1 MNKKYFVD
9 GCILMNYFMGRSG
22 CEYAEMVLA
31 LSQQGK
37 IECFTSSLVI
47 CTTAY
52 LFEKYK
58 VFAKKEIPN
67 VINSLIDIVKVL
79 PVTDKHIS
87 EAVYKSGIDFED
99 NVQISCA
106 EEFCDAIITD
116 NIKDFKNTTL
126 PVQTPKEVID
136 IHS

>member
-1 MNKKYFVD
+1 MD
-9 GCILMNYFMGRSG
+9 YFMGRSG
-22 CEYAEMVLA
+22 CESAEMVLA
-31 LSQQGK
+31 LSQQGR

-67 VINSLIDIVKVL
+67 VINSLLEVVKVL
-79 PVTDKHIS
+79 PVTDRHIG
-87 EAVYKSGIDFED
+87 EAVCKSGNDFED

-106 EEFCDAIITD
+106 EEFCEAIITD
-116 NIKDFKNTTL
+116 NIKDFTGTSL
-126 PVQTPKEVID
+126 PVFTPKEVIALQR
-136 IHS
+136 